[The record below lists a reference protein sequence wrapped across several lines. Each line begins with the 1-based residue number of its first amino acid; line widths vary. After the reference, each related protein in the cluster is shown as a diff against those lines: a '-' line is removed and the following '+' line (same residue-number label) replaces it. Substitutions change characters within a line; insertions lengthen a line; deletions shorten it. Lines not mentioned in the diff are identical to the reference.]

1 MFLRKNQPQFG
12 RSMIEMLG
20 VLAIVGVLSV
30 GGIAGYSKA
39 MKQIR
44 YNKALS
50 QWNQIIAGIERY
62 GKKLYV
68 SNANQTTVNLKSTLT
83 KTKDIPEE
91 MIQDNSAYIYD
102 AFDHQIWIYDLFSYL
117 EYLGFRIYPNG
128 GDMYDVCRLSLEV
141 GKQYY
146 TTISFIG
153 LYSDGSRQNT
163 LAYGRSQC
171 TAGSTCLRNLS
182 STDIINICSAL
193 NYQVDDP
200 NIIMVWYH

>member
-1 MFLRKNQPQFG
+1 MFLQKNKIQTG

-44 YNKALS
+44 YNKALT
-50 QWNQIIAGIERY
+50 QWNQIFAGIERY
-62 GKKLYV
+62 GKKLHV
-68 SNANQTTVNLKSTLT
+68 SNANQTHVNLKSTLT

-91 MIQDNSAYIYD
+91 MIHAEDTTYIYD
-102 AFDHQIWIYDLFSYL
+102 AFNHLIHVYDYGAVTL
-117 EYLGFRIYPNG
+117 EFRIFSNG

-146 TTISFIG
+146 TTISYIG
-153 LYSDGSRQNT
+153 LYSDGSMQRIF
-163 LAYGRSQC
+163 AYGRSMC
-171 TAGSTCLRNLS
+171 TAGRTCLRNLS
-182 STDIINICSAL
+182 STDIIDICSSQ
-193 NYQVDDP
+193 NYQIDIP
-200 NIIMVWYH
+200 NIIILWSH